1 MSGSE
6 RDYSGCERLFGDTPS
21 VAVRAFSTNRKHE
34 PRDLDRCL
42 GEDEVI
48 SPSESHRVYVL
59 MSCILE
65 SCCEVCGIPSVYVAL
80 APNLQTERAILRLS
94 RRVHVILFYV
104 HINTV
109 RV

>member
-1 MSGSE
+1 MSGIIAGV
-6 RDYSGCERLFGDTPS
+6 SGYLETFQVLLSGRSLQTGNMNQEIWTGVLEKMRSSLLLSRTEF
-21 VAVRAFSTNRKHE
+21 
-34 PRDLDRCL
+34 
-42 GEDEVI
+42 
-48 SPSESHRVYVL
+48 YVL
-59 MSCILE
+59 VSCILE